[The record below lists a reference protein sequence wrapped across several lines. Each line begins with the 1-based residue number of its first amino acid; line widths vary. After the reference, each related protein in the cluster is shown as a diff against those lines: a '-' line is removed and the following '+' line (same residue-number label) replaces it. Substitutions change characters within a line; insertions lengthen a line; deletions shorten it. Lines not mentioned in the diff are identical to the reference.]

1 MACQRESAVIL
12 RRQRAPPG
20 RCTIGDGFVFH
31 KAAAT
36 GTQPFRE
43 DAANPIL
50 CTLVARVEKIVRLG
64 GKSGLSASP
73 ATGIHLR

>member
-43 DAANPIL
+43 DAANPIP
-50 CTLVARVEKIVRLG
+50 CTLVARMEKS
-64 GKSGLSASP
+64 SGSAANP
-73 ATGIHLR
+73 ACPLHPLPEFT